1 MYIEPEV
8 GSTHNQTIIM
18 FSNDYDSQI
27 GLVKIIEEKY
37 KLIKC
42 SYDVSS
48 YNSIEAYKASV
59 STFVFDNLSN
69 DFNTSWLLSRISEQG
84 LLDSVP
90 VAFTTIEAFDDFN
103 KLGYE
108 VFACDILSLFVTS
121 DLVARRL
128 SNLVDM
134 YILKQ
139 QISHLTQIHS
149 KRLMVQANKL
159 REQTHK
165 MHKLNFDLIELM
177 VAAIESRDVES
188 GQHIKR
194 IRYFAK
200 SLLEAVATECPE
212 YNLTDEQVEIISL
225 ASAVHDIGKISIP
238 DAILLKPA
246 RLTKEEF
253 ELMKAHTTKG
263 ARLLNM
269 LEGIGDS
276 VYFQYCREICLSHH
290 ERWDGKGYP
299 NGLKGDD
306 IPISAQVV
314 SVADCYDALTSERP
328 YKHALSHEEA
338 VNLIKNGA
346 CGAFSPQLMKC
357 FDWRL
362 SDFKRIEEEFKNN
375 PLPSKLQDEL
385 ADNMEIITEKLAD
398 LPENNL
404 SAAIIEK
411 YMQIII
417 NSHDII
423 FEANLESDEFT
434 LHKGNWSDL
443 FGYIPRNM
451 IEALSQVSSCCHPD
465 DLESFTRN
473 FSIDEF
479 RTHAK
484 EGRKKVRAEFRIN
497 ANNGEELLA
506 EGSVILL
513 TDDKNELKSICAT
526 FNGYDSSVYV
536 KEAKPKFKTHD
547 ALTDLFIESAFQK
560 EVEIFLN
567 DAPED
572 AVCFML
578 YIDIDGMTYINNTT
592 GYEFG
597 NKIIKG
603 VADRILETVGK
614 KDCIICRLSGDKF
627 GIFIKDAKRKVD
639 AVLFIESLHKNLKKE
654 YVTAS
659 GSNFVTVTIGA
670 SRYPEDGKD
679 YRTLVTRAS
688 YASDISKLN
697 GNDMYAFYNSSID
710 NYRYFENSFFYDL
723 QSQGEDN
730 TLQYEPRYIP
740 VYDKKSDSLIGYDYL
755 PFSILNDVL
764 PIPSDFFREALTLF
778 KNKKHISIIQ
788 IKELVVKTNEIIEKT
803 GESPLFSIFTYL
815 SQSDIPAVLQQLSI
829 LNDTYPKACNHIC
842 LCLPQTFLDN
852 ISWRNLRSF
861 ADSVRSFGFSLGVY
875 LVCDKSLSMLC
886 MSEGIFDRII
896 LAGEFAEK
904 GFTGFFPPD
913 FLSHTIDNL
922 SFYTSTVTIPTI
934 LSEINTETL
943 FSYDCTGFSTY
954 ESIIIGTDNML
965 EHFSKQYTKED
976 IVSREKEK
984 ASIINPLSFVFA
996 LDKSKCLIIQQDYVT
1011 GVITYSNNTK
1021 RVLGYS
1027 LKDSVSNKELDFES
1041 FIHKDDIK
1049 TIQTSLAKAKG
1060 NHKNVICKARVLVRS
1075 AAQEQYQI
1083 FNFAILPTADSMGVT
1098 TMTQMIFLP
1107 ED

>member
-1 MYIEPEV
+1 M

-48 YNSIEAYKASV
+48 YNSIEAYKSSV
-59 STFVFDNLSN
+59 STFVFDDLSN

-90 VAFTTIEAFDDFN
+90 VAFTTIEAFNDFN

-108 VFACDILSLFVTS
+108 VFACDILSLFITS
-121 DLVARRL
+121 ELVARRL

-139 QISHLTQIHS
+139 QISNLTQIHS
-149 KRLMVQANKL
+149 KRLMMQANKL

-165 MHKLNFDLIELM
+165 MHKLNFDLIELL

-194 IRYFAK
+194 IRYFVK
-200 SLLEAVATECPE
+200 TLLEAVATECPE

-338 VNLIKNGA
+338 VNLIKTGA

-362 SDFKRIEEEFKNN
+362 SEFKRIEEEFKNN
-375 PLPSKLQDEL
+375 PAPSELQDEL
-385 ADNMEIITEKLAD
+385 ADNMEIVTEKFAE

-404 SAAIIEK
+404 PSPVIEK
-411 YMQIII
+411 YMQLIID
-417 NSHDII
+417 SHDII
-423 FEANLESDEFT
+423 FEADLENDEFT
-434 LHKGNWSDL
+434 LHKGDWSGL

-451 IEALSQVSSCCHPD
+451 IEALSQVSACCHPD
-465 DLESFTRN
+465 DLESFTGS
-473 FSIDEF
+473 FSLDEF
-479 RTHAK
+479 KTLAK

-497 ANNGEELLA
+497 ANNGKELLA
-506 EGSVILL
+506 EGSVILK
-513 TDDKNELKSICAT
+513 TNKKKELKSICAT
-526 FNGYDSSVYV
+526 FNGYDSSIYV
-536 KEAKPKFKTHD
+536 KETKPKFKTHD
-547 ALTDLFIESAFQK
+547 ALTGLYIESALQN
-560 EVEIFLN
+560 EVEIFLQ
-567 DAPED
+567 DAAED
-572 AVCFML
+572 TVCFML

-603 VADRILETVGK
+603 VADRILETVGE

-654 YVTAS
+654 YKRAS

-670 SRYPEDGKD
+670 SRYPVDGKD
-679 YRTLVTRAS
+679 YRTLITRAS

-710 NYRYFENSFFYDL
+710 NYKYFEKSFFFDL

-730 TLQYEPRYIP
+730 SLQYEPRYIP

-755 PFSILNDVL
+755 PFSILDDVL
-764 PIPSDFFREALTLF
+764 PIPSDFFREALSLF

-788 IKELVVKTNEIIEKT
+788 IKELVAKTNEIIEKT
-803 GESPLFSIFTYL
+803 GVSPLFSIFTYL
-815 SQSDIPAVLQQLSI
+815 SQADIPAVLQQLSI
-829 LNDTYPKACNHIC
+829 LNETYPEACNHVC

-875 LVCDKSLSMLC
+875 LVCDNNLNMLC
-886 MSEGIFDRII
+886 MSEGIFDRVI

-904 GFTGFFPPD
+904 GFTGFFPPE

-922 SFYTSTVTIPTI
+922 SFYSSTVTIPTI
-934 LSEINTETL
+934 LSEINTEIL
-943 FSYDCTGFSTY
+943 FSYDCTGFSAY

-965 EHFSKQYTKED
+965 THFSKQYTKED
-976 IVSREKEK
+976 MFSREKEK
-984 ASIINPLSFVFA
+984 ASIINPISFVFA
-996 LDKSKCLIIQQDYVT
+996 LDKSKCIIIQQDFIT

-1027 LKDSVSNKELDFES
+1027 LKDCVSDKELDFEG
-1041 FIHKDDIK
+1041 FIHNEDIK
-1049 TIQTSLAKAKG
+1049 TVQTSLAKAKG
-1060 NHKNVICKARVLVRS
+1060 THKNVLSKARVLIRS
-1075 AAQEQYQI
+1075 DEHEQYQI
-1083 FNFAILPTADSMGVT
+1083 FNFAFLPTADSMGVT
-1098 TMTQMIFLP
+1098 TIIQIIFLP
-1107 ED
+1107 EN